1 MLCSCNGGLNRERR
15 LRDGGKL
22 GTASDGNERATR
34 YVRVTNADR
43 RGYVEFQFSIGDPCL
58 YLEMMLPPAAFAEF
72 CREHKVAHL
81 NEEEAR
87 TVDAQENKWRF
98 GNEQEE

>member
-1 MLCSCNGGLNRERR
+1 MRQVR
-15 LRDGGKL
+15 KL
-22 GTASDGNERATR
+22 ATASDGNERAIG
-34 YVRVTNADR
+34 YVRVTNIDR

-58 YLEMMLPPAAFAEF
+58 YLEMMLPCAAFAEF
-72 CREHKVAHL
+72 CRENKVTHL

>member
-1 MLCSCNGGLNRERR
+1 MREVE
-15 LRDGGKL
+15 KL
-22 GTASDGNERATR
+22 GAASDGNERATR

-43 RGYVEFQFSIGDPCL
+43 RGYVEFQFSIGDPWL
-58 YLEMMLPPAAFAEF
+58 YLEMILPRAAFAEF

-87 TVDAQENKWRF
+87 AVDAQENKWRF

>member
-1 MLCSCNGGLNRERR
+1 M
-15 LRDGGKL
+15 RDVRKL
-22 GTASDGNERATR
+22 GTAADGNEGATR

-43 RGYVEFQFSIGDPCL
+43 RGNVEFQFSIGDPCL
-58 YLEMMLPPAAFAEF
+58 YLEMILPSVAFAEF

-87 TVDAQENKWRF
+87 KVDAQENKWRF
-98 GNEQEE
+98 GDEQEE